1 MLNWLFPTWR
11 RNRPPTC
18 AQVTNLLDA
27 VLDESLPPAQ
37 MTAAQS
43 HLHDCPACQ
52 HNLRLAGSLARRLQ
66 LEAAQRR
73 QTLSPAAAARTQRRL
88 YQTMRRRMIMR
99 NNRLTLQGA
108 LAFLV
113 LALAVGLFVWYQQSW
128 PAAEPSPAVERETA
142 VTLTMAG
149 SDTFRQAYE
158 TLAQQFQDSQPHI
171 EVRYVSLSQAEAAA
185 SYRDRAGLADI
196 LILEGR
202 PPASEAAGVF
212 RDLTPLMAADA
223 RFAAGD
229 FWPGALNGCQAGGVQ
244 IGLPLRANP
253 SLILFD
259 KAAFD
264 AAGLPHPAPGWD
276 WTEFQRAAQAL
287 TERQGDETIRYGFV
301 DGRNPLN
308 LLAPMLDNMITAA
321 DELDGHQL
329 AAALEWYV
337 ALVEQGAIP
346 AYSGEQS
353 PAAWDALINARQAA
367 IWVGNLTDLSRRRAV
382 FGDDLGAA
390 PFPAAAAPFPAAAG
404 AAGANPATVHCALI
418 SGGSAQSQPAWEWL
432 HFLSQQRL
440 PEMVG
445 LPAVPV
451 RPLVAESGGY
461 WAQMEAA
468 TAVAV
473 RHALEHGW
481 YRRAEMPELAAVGEA
496 LTVALRGEATL
507 AESLPSTV
515 EIQPTAPPPTPDS
528 EPVAVATPRVTPTAD
543 PNVIVIDYDA
553 SPHDDRDAV
562 IALAQAFNESQDRIR
577 VNVTTHPLLPQG
589 GTMIEYA
596 AESDCFMNGIR
607 ATYLAEQHGEEFLD
621 AYYSLSPLLDA
632 EEAAFQDDFTQM
644 PRWLEINTVNGE
656 LYALPV
662 AIHPVVF
669 RYNSDL
675 LDELGVAP
683 PTADWTV
690 EEFWALV
697 QEAGSGSAYGL
708 VATEGLQPIELL
720 TFVPGAAYYFD
731 LDTRPVRPKF
741 TDPAVV
747 GALTFLGEMA
757 EAGVLYPNTQWASR
771 RTWEEDRQASSQAYS
786 IFRFGRA
793 AVWGH
798 HIGSYAGDGVALAYA
813 VAPYP
818 QRTLP
823 NYFTQEGTG
832 SPRMLYIS
840 RRSPDPTACWEWFK
854 FLTAQPE
861 LFLGLPVRQSIRES
875 AAWREVVG
883 EEMAVALEAMVFR
896 PRARDSLP
904 DDFGSGWEF
913 WTYQTWWADALLSVF
928 EGEEPSLALAES
940 QRRAEAFYVCYAA
953 LEEPIAFSQAQE
965 CARQA
970 DPNFQ
975 K

>member
-1 MLNWLFPTWR
+1 MFRKWKVAKGSVGCHEVEEMLERYVDGRLPSATAVAFDAHLSACSACHRLVQEEPRWLNQLRQSQGERLT
-11 RNRPPTC
+11 
-18 AQVTNLLDA
+18 
-27 VLDESLPPAQ
+27 PAE
-37 MTAAQS
+37 TAAMQ
-43 HLHDCPACQ
+43 
-52 HNLRLAGSLARRLQ
+52 LRLYGSLRRK
-66 LEAAQRR
+66 
-73 QTLSPAAAARTQRRL
+73 T
-88 YQTMRRRMIMR
+88 IMR
-99 NNRLTLQGA
+99 NSRTTIQSA
-108 LAFLV
+108 LALIIV
-113 LALAVGLFVWYQQSW
+113 ALFVGLFVFWQRGDDWIAVPQ
-128 PAAEPSPAVERETA
+128 PAAEEAAVIA
-142 VTLTMAG
+142 VAG
-149 SDTFRQAYE
+149 SASLQPAYE
-158 TLAQQFQDSQPHI
+158 RLIQQFQEDTPHI
-171 EVRYVSLSQAEAAA
+171 QVQYIPLSPQQAALSLREQAA
-185 SYRDRAGLADI
+185 LADI
-196 LILEGR
+196 LLLEGW
-202 PPASEAAGVF
+202 PPTPEAAAVF
-212 RDLTPLMAADA
+212 RDLSPLMAAD
-223 RFAAGD
+223 FAFQAND
-229 FWPGALNGCQAGGVQ
+229 FWPGLMDACQAAGVQ
-244 IGLPLRANP
+244 VGLPFRANA
-253 SLILFD
+253 SLIFFD

-264 AAGLPHPAPGWD
+264 AAGLPYPEPGWSWED
-276 WTEFQRAAQAL
+276 FRQAAQAL
-287 TERQGDETIRYGFV
+287 TVSEGGQTSRYGFA
-301 DGRNPLN
+301 DGGNPLG
-308 LLAPMLDNMITAA
+308 LLAPFVDGLIAQSGDR
-321 DELDGHQL
+321 LDGQRI
-329 AAALEWYV
+329 AAELEWYV
-337 ALVEQGAIP
+337 TLVEENAISSE
-346 AYSGEQS
+346 SGD
-353 PAAWDALINARQAA
+353 PLNARRAA
-367 IWVGNLTDLSRRRAV
+367 IWIGSQFGLAAARAAL
-382 FGDDLGAA
+382 GDSLGVA
-390 PFPAAAAPFPAAAG
+390 PFPTAAG
-404 AAGANPATVHCALI
+404 TSSAGTPASNPASAGCALI
-418 SGGSAQSQPAWEWL
+418 SAGSAHSQAAWRWVDYLSRQSLAATGL
-432 HFLSQQRL
+432 
-440 PEMVG
+440 
-445 LPAVPV
+445 LPAAPA
-451 RPLVAESGGY
+451 RPSAAESHAY
-461 WAQMEAA
+461 WAQMETE
-468 TAVAV
+468 TAVAI

-496 LTVALRGEATL
+496 LAAALRGDATL

-528 EPVAVATPRVTPTAD
+528 EPVAVATPRVTPTPDA
-543 PNVIVIDYDA
+543 NVIVIEYDA
-553 SPHDDRDAV
+553 SPHDNREAV

-596 AESDCFMNGIR
+596 AESDCFMHGIR
-607 ATYLAEQHGEEFLD
+607 ATYLAEQHGDEFFD

-632 EEAAFQDDFTQM
+632 EEAAFRDDFTQM
-644 PRWLEINTVNGE
+644 SRWMEINTVNGE

-662 AIHPVVF
+662 AIHPVVL
-669 RYNSDL
+669 RYNRDL

-771 RTWEEDRQASSQAYS
+771 RTWEEDRQAASQGYS

-798 HIGSYAGDGVALAYA
+798 QIGSWGGDGVALTFA

-832 SPRMLYIS
+832 SPQMLYIS

-875 AAWREVVG
+875 AAWRETVG
-883 EEMAVALEAMVFR
+883 EEMAITLETMIFR

-940 QRRAEAFYVCYAA
+940 QQRAEAFYICYAA
-953 LEEPIAFSQAQE
+953 LEEPIAFSQAQA
-965 CARQA
+965 CARQS